1 MQLLPAGCLGIIE
14 TPDTYQD
21 YQTGW
26 LGAGSEPG
34 FSNWVSKIGSCRVL
48 GHQSSQWEKA
58 MNSDNNH
65 NHIITT
71 TIRNNKHILTEKRF
85 KCNMLLQYHGNYIE
99 INYSLICSKLT
110 LLEFLLSISH
120 INLDSHHVLRFFCS
134 PNLPCC
140 QPGLLQCSDSL
151 ASAILL
157 PRFWPGQMCPETER
171 LKISTGLLSTY
182 INYEIQCCIL
192 AKI

>member
-1 MQLLPAGCLGIIE
+1 MVPVRCI
-14 TPDTYQD
+14 
-21 YQTGW
+21 
-26 LGAGSEPG
+26 
-34 FSNWVSKIGSCRVL
+34 SNIRHMYTTDFAYDGPIFLVPLSPSYP
-48 GHQSSQWEKA
+48 SSPV
-58 MNSDNNH
+58 
-65 NHIITT
+65 ITT

-99 INYSLICSKLT
+99 INFSLICYKLT

-182 INYEIQCCIL
+182 INYEIQCCKKL
-192 AKI
+192 SYTLSSFKGDKS